1 MIKSSQEDE
10 GDYMFIIFFTIPA
23 WVFFLI
29 MVLGYSVLPSAMGI
43 IGWVIIIIVM
53 IAILAFFVSLAGLI
67 ADISDGGSNETLG
80 LLGTLFL
87 SGLIS
92 LGGVSLIYDN
102 TVRPYQVEKSD
113 EKDFVLEDPNK
124 EMEGL
129 FNLPEIEWT
138 DSVSAGGNDGTAMG
152 SEYSNVWANY
162 SEGGFVKVY
171 AGKNYKYLAFSS
183 YSSDED
189 YTIYAD
195 DKKINCEK
203 ILEDEKTKVY
213 NLNNCETIKIDL
225 KDDDTVLED
234 VYVYKTQYPTIIED

>member
-1 MIKSSQEDE
+1 M
-10 GDYMFIIFFTIPA
+10 
-23 WVFFLI
+23 
-29 MVLGYSVLPSAMGI
+29 GYSVLPSAMGI
-43 IGWVIIIIVM
+43 FGWVIIIIVM
-53 IAILAFFVSLAGLI
+53 LAILTFFVTLAGLI
-67 ADISDGGSNETLG
+67 ADISDGGSNETLS

-113 EKDFVLEDPNK
+113 EKNFVLEDPNK

-138 DSVSAGGNDGTAMG
+138 DSVCAGGNDGTEMG
-152 SEYSNVWANY
+152 SKYSKVWANY

-171 AGKNYKYLAFSS
+171 VGKNYKYLAFSS

-189 YTIYAD
+189 YIIYAD

-213 NLNNCETIKIDL
+213 NLNNCETIKIEL
-225 KDDDTVLED
+225 KDDDTDLED

>member
-1 MIKSSQEDE
+1 MRGIIYVYYFLYYSSVGFLFNNGNGIQC
-10 GDYMFIIFFTIPA
+10 FTICYGNF
-23 WVFFLI
+23 WVGNYYYRNACYFNFFCNFGRI
-29 MVLGYSVLPSAMGI
+29 NSRY
-43 IGWVIIIIVM
+43 
-53 IAILAFFVSLAGLI
+53 
-67 ADISDGGSNETLG
+67 ETLS

-113 EKDFVLEDPNK
+113 EKNFVLEDPNK

-138 DSVSAGGNDGTAMG
+138 DSVCAGGNDGTEMG
-152 SEYSNVWANY
+152 SKYSKVWANY

-171 AGKNYKYLAFSS
+171 VGKNYKYLAFSS

-189 YTIYAD
+189 YIIYAD

-213 NLNNCETIKIDL
+213 NLNNCETIKIEL
-225 KDDDTVLED
+225 KDDDTDLED